1 MAPNLSLSKVLLLLF
16 YLPVIAAVFQAMG
29 MSVGGIFPLV
39 PVVIFQ
45 ALFIT
50 LLFITLALRPRF
62 QLPNDLRDILF
73 WLTWFL
79 LYSTVSAFVLP
90 YIFEGL
96 PVFNPRLGIDLQ
108 VGNETPLAFSAS
120 NIGQAL
126 YLFLNSLFL
135 MGGLYLIRGLER
147 DRVLRVFLFS
157 GFIVVFF
164 AFYQKASQEFG
175 IWFPY
180 EIINSND
187 LYKAEPGSFISQSIG
202 GVQRVSSTFTEAS
215 NAGNVLGTFFV
226 YYLFLLYYGRLRAL
240 NWFLFI
246 IYLLSTLFT
255 TSSIGYA
262 QLIFGI
268 GLVSLFS
275 LRNPRRFFF
284 AIVLA
289 LLVAGGLVL
298 NNDVLLEVIVN
309 KSDSLSFT
317 HRLASDEYALKLF
330 FDTYGLGVGLGGN
343 RPSSFLTYML
353 SNVGL
358 IGSGLF
364 LMFMLA
370 IVKPVFRNYS
380 ALAPEQ
386 KALFFG
392 LLSHLFGK
400 LLGVPDLNFWFFW
413 VLLAV
418 SAITFRGL
426 TDKTM
431 IIPQS
436 EKRGLSNGRDAGHGA

>member
-16 YLPVIAAVFQAMG
+16 YLPIIAAVFQATG
-29 MSVGGIFPLV
+29 MSVAGIFPLV

-45 ALFIT
+45 ALFVT
-50 LLFITLALRPRF
+50 LLFITLALRPSF
-62 QLPNDLRDILF
+62 QLSSDLRDILF
-73 WLTWFL
+73 LLTWFL
-79 LYSTVSAFVLP
+79 LYSTVSAFVFP

-96 PVFNPRLGIDLQ
+96 PVFNPRFGIDLQ
-108 VGNETPLAFSAS
+108 VGNETPLVFSVS

-135 MGGLYLIRGLER
+135 MGGLYLIQGLER

-157 GFIVVFF
+157 GLTVIFF
-164 AFYQKASQEFG
+164 AVYQKISQLTG

-187 LYKAEPGSFISQSIG
+187 LYSQGYSQ
-202 GVQRVSSTFTEAS
+202 VLNDTQRVSSTFTEPS
-215 NAGNVLGTFFV
+215 YAGNVLGTFYV
-226 YYLFLLYYGRLRAL
+226 YYLFLLYYGRLRAS

-246 IYLLSTLFT
+246 VYLLGTLIT

-268 GLVSLFS
+268 GLVSVFS
-275 LRNPRRFFF
+275 LRNPKRFFY
-284 AIVLA
+284 AIILV
-289 LLVAGGLVL
+289 LLVAGGLAL
-298 NNDVLLEVIVN
+298 NNDVMLALIVN
-309 KSDSLSFT
+309 KLDSASFIN
-317 HRLASDEYALKLF
+317 RFASDKYAFKLF

-418 SAITFRGL
+418 SAITFRGP
-426 TDKTM
+426 TDKTVT
-431 IIPQS
+431 IPKS
-436 EKRGLSNGRDAGHGA
+436 EKRSLSNERDVGHGA